1 MQLGM
6 APPGTSVSA
15 LQQETFRMEQ
25 ENATLSSHNKTLEE
39 HVRQRRKLAQVK
51 RAVAQ
56 ARKQQAAS
64 AEVASTGAET
74 STAASD
80 QLGTMPQLPSSSPS
94 FSAAAS
100 AGAKEAQRHAL
111 LLLPFS
117 SAGEPRAREENRDP
131 NAGSAPVAAADAPV
145 ACSSAAAPR
154 APQCAAREAARM
166 QVARE
171 DLAAVSL
178 TERGEEEGC
187 AVATD
192 EAGTADGQPAPA
204 GTAPAA
210 AASAPVARS
219 CRKRKPPTLFTA
231 GPASCKG
238 DSDEAAAAGGSAGGS
253 AAAAAAAVAT
263 PAAVHPVAEEPSPKA
278 SGGATAL
285 ACAGIALAKGA
296 RAAATVMPTAAPD
309 VPATHTASASAMEP
323 DAKWFADSG
332 TVGGAAISQALRRK
346 MTPALA
352 DSDCWG
358 SLVGVL
364 RTLVQAEQAAAV
376 SGDNADASSAGGNK
390 GGAGKGK
397 SKGKGKTKR
406 TKQQQ
411 HAAAAAATGAAHQRK
426 RVRFRAFD
434 GNCVPMPGDRERGS
448 LAAVEKV
455 LALLLRAR
463 HEAADAIAHRPQN
476 HRAVHWLVSALDE
489 VAAGAGAAAE
499 VRASAAFYANEL
511 RVAATTNGADGSAGA
526 GSGSGSG
533 SGSGY
538 SLVCSSGSTA
548 GRLLFAALRWHLRYL
563 LNPQQPSITVGA
575 PPPTYKPEPT
585 VCIDPAQGEHY
596 ENGHDLAAM
605 LSHAL
610 SVMYNAYPAG
620 PFDVPLATLEQAM
633 ATLHYTD
640 AHCFVR
646 RLLSFPGLMRGGCVG
661 GGGGGGGGSEAAVA
675 ASWAAV
681 QELAAELGRLP
692 APLLR
697 EANAGHFV
705 ALGDLKAFARQLR
718 DEAQS
723 IEEVTAAAEEA
734 VSELVARRTQIATI
748 MCERAVYPDL
758 VPFDN
763 ESSM

>member
-1 MQLGM
+1 
-6 APPGTSVSA
+6 
-15 LQQETFRMEQ
+15 
-25 ENATLSSHNKTLEE
+25 
-39 HVRQRRKLAQVK
+39 
-51 RAVAQ
+51 
-56 ARKQQAAS
+56 
-64 AEVASTGAET
+64 
-74 STAASD
+74 
-80 QLGTMPQLPSSSPS
+80 
-94 FSAAAS
+94 
-100 AGAKEAQRHAL
+100 
-111 LLLPFS
+111 
-117 SAGEPRAREENRDP
+117 
-131 NAGSAPVAAADAPV
+131 
-145 ACSSAAAPR
+145 
-154 APQCAAREAARM
+154 
-166 QVARE
+166 
-171 DLAAVSL
+171 
-178 TERGEEEGC
+178 
-187 AVATD
+187 
-192 EAGTADGQPAPA
+192 
-204 GTAPAA
+204 
-210 AASAPVARS
+210 
-219 CRKRKPPTLFTA
+219 
-231 GPASCKG
+231 
-238 DSDEAAAAGGSAGGS
+238 
-253 AAAAAAAVAT
+253 
-263 PAAVHPVAEEPSPKA
+263 
-278 SGGATAL
+278 
-285 ACAGIALAKGA
+285 
-296 RAAATVMPTAAPD
+296 
-309 VPATHTASASAMEP
+309 MEP

-376 SGDNADASSAGGNK
+376 SGDNADASSAGGK

-411 HAAAAAATGAAHQRK
+411 HAAAAAATGAAQQRN

-511 RVAATTNGADGSAGA
+511 RVAATTNGADGSA
-526 GSGSGSG
+526 GSGSG

-646 RLLSFPGLMRGGCVG
+646 RLLSFPGLMRGGGGVGGGGCV

>member
-1 MQLGM
+1 MLGM
-6 APPGTSVSA
+6 LAPPSFTA

-25 ENATLSSHNKTLEE
+25 ENAALSSHNKTLAE

-56 ARKQQAAS
+56 ARQQQAAA
-64 AEVASTGAET
+64 AEVAPTGAET
-74 STAASD
+74 SAAASD
-80 QLGTMPQLPSSSPS
+80 RLGTVPQILSS
-94 FSAAAS
+94 SAAAS
-100 AGAKEAQRHAL
+100 AGAEEAPRRHAL
-111 LLLPFS
+111 LPCS
-117 SAGEPRAREENRDP
+117 SAGEQGEPRATENRDP
-131 NAGSAPVAAADAPV
+131 NASSAPVAADAPV
-145 ACSSAAAPR
+145 ACNSAATPH
-154 APQCAAREAARM
+154 APQRAAHEAAARM
-166 QVARE
+166 QAAPCE
-171 DLAAVSL
+171 GLAVVSL
-178 TERGEEEGC
+178 TERGEGC
-187 AVATD
+187 AAATD
-192 EAGTADGQPAPA
+192 NRRRHAPA
-204 GTAPAA
+204 GAAPAA
-210 AASAPVARS
+210 AANAPMARS

-238 DSDEAAAAGGSAGGS
+238 DSDEAAAA
-253 AAAAAAAVAT
+253 AAAAVAT
-263 PAAVHPVAEEPSPKA
+263 PAAVHPVAEEPPPKA
-278 SGGATAL
+278 SGGATAP
-285 ACAGIALAKGA
+285 AGVGIALAEGSL
-296 RAAATVMPTAAPD
+296 AAATVMPAAAPD
-309 VPATHTASASAMEP
+309 VPATHAAASASAMEP

-332 TVGGAAISQALRRK
+332 TVGGAAISQALRRP

-358 SLVGVL
+358 SLTGVL
-364 RTLVQAEQAAAV
+364 RTFVQAEQAAAV
-376 SGDNADASSAGGNK
+376 SGDAADASSAGGK
-390 GGAGKGK
+390 GGAGIG
-397 SKGKGKTKR
+397 KGKGKGKAKR
-406 TKQQQ
+406 TKKQQQ
-411 HAAAAAATGAAHQRK
+411 HATAAAAAATGAAQQRH

-434 GNCVPMPGDRERGS
+434 GNGVPMPCDRERGS

-463 HEAADAIAHRPQN
+463 HEAADVIAHRPQN
-476 HRAVHWLVSALDE
+476 HRAVHWLVAALDE

-499 VRASAAFYANEL
+499 VRASAAFYAHEL
-511 RVAATTNGADGSAGA
+511 REAATTDGADGSA

-533 SGSGY
+533 Y
-538 SLVCSSGSTA
+538 NLVCSSGSTA

-575 PPPTYKPEPT
+575 PPPTYKPEPA
-585 VCIDPAQGEHY
+585 VRIAPAQGEHY

-610 SVMYNAYPAG
+610 SVMHHTYPAG

-646 RLLSFPGLMRGGCVG
+646 RLLSFPGLMRDG
-661 GGGGGGGGSEAAVA
+661 GGGGNGGGSEAEVA

-697 EANAGHFV
+697 EAHAGHFV

-734 VSELVARRTQIATI
+734 VSELVARRTQIAAI

-763 ESSM
+763 ESNIM